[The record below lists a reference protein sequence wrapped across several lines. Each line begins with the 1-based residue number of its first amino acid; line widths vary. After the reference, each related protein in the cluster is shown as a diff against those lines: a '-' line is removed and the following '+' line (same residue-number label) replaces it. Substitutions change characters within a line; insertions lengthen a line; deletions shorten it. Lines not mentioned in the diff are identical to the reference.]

1 MEEKSVPMHKDPS
14 FLKVVTALEM
24 ARIEKWAV
32 QRGSSEERF
41 VEEAGRKVA
50 IAATEFAEKK
60 KLPKKVVILVGKGNK
75 GADAYAAGAALL
87 EEGFQVRAI
96 ALFSDKECS
105 SLNRK
110 MGERF
115 KKRRGSVEREI
126 SFKEE
131 SFIIDGL
138 LGTGFKGKIEGVLK
152 KAILA
157 ANLSKKPILSID
169 IPSGLDGSTG
179 EVRGCAITAAE
190 TIALGLPKIG
200 FFLREGWN
208 HVGKV
213 RVEDFGLP
221 KEAVE
226 KGECLAYWP
235 LRSRL
240 GLPKIVRNRHKYQAG
255 YVVGLGG
262 SSDMRGAPKLS
273 GLAALRSGA
282 GIVRLFHLGEIGP
295 APMELICAD
304 WDPKKWKEE
313 MKRAGAL
320 FAGPGLGKLTP
331 EMKRLFTSVTSVPSI
346 PIPAVFDADV
356 LLPDVKFPKHAI
368 LTPHRGEALRLLKLK
383 HAPEEEVL
391 FAEVLKFCDRTE
403 TIVVLKGAP
412 TFIFIPEIAPIVI
425 PFGDPGMAT
434 AGMGDVLTGI
444 IAALLAQKLAPA
456 RAAVLGA
463 SLHGIAGEIAAEE
476 KTSHAMIAS
485 DVIHCLPKAF
495 QSVAKHGIEW

>member
-1 MEEKSVPMHKDPS
+1 MHKDPS
-14 FLKVVTALEM
+14 FLKVVTAQEM

-32 QRGSSEERF
+32 KRGASEERF

-50 IAATEFAEKK
+50 AAAAEFVEKNR
-60 KLPKKVVILVGKGNK
+60 LQKKVVMLVGKGNK
-75 GADAYAAGAALL
+75 GADAYVAGTALL

-96 ALFSDKECS
+96 ALFPDRECS

-115 KKRRGSVEREI
+115 KKRRGKVDREI
-126 SFKEE
+126 SFADEGL
-131 SFIIDGL
+131 IIDGL
-138 LGTGFKGKIEGVLK
+138 LGTGFKGKVEGLLK

-157 ANLSKKPILSID
+157 ANDSKKAIISID
-169 IPSGLDGSTG
+169 IPSGLDGTTG
-179 EVRGCAITAAE
+179 QMGGCALEADE
-190 TIALGLPKIG
+190 TVALGLPKMG

-208 HVGKV
+208 HVGKI
-213 RVEDFGLP
+213 RVEDFGLS

-226 KGECLAYWP
+226 EAESLAYWP

-262 SSDMRGAPKLS
+262 SADLRGAPKLS

-295 APMELICAD
+295 APVELICQS
-304 WDPKKWKEE
+304 WDKKKWDDEL
-313 MKRAGAL
+313 KRAGAV
-320 FAGPGLGKLTP
+320 FVGPGLGKWNGGLKTLL
-331 EMKRLFTSVTSVPSI
+331 KSISV
-346 PIPAVFDADV
+346 PAVFDADA
-356 LLPDVKFPKHAI
+356 LLPDVKFPRHAI

-383 HAPEEEVL
+383 HAPAEEVL

-412 TFIFIPEIAPIVI
+412 TFVFIPELAPIVI

-434 AGMGDVLTGI
+434 AGMGDVLTGV
-444 IAALLAQKLAPA
+444 IASLLAQKLAPA

-485 DVIHCLPKAF
+485 DVIECMPKAF
-495 QSVAKHGIEW
+495 QVVAKTGIEW